1 MKIFNQLG
9 YKVLDIEVDDNSYRH
24 RVIMGEHSLTLYYSL
39 PEHVEL
45 PVGSYCEFQGETF
58 TLERPEAF
66 KMKHSRYFEYTVTM
80 EAPEAKAKIWKFR
93 NTVDGRLKFSLTAKP
108 VEHLQMFVDNM
119 NRRDKG
125 WTVGDCIDGVEQCI
139 NYDHAFCLDA
149 LKQQASEFKTEYEFK
164 GKRVS
169 LKKVEYNKT
178 YPLPLSYGRGN
189 GFKSGVGRT
198 NTGEQPPVEI
208 LYVQG
213 GTDNLDPSK
222 YGASELRLPKSQQL
236 GFDGEHFDTE
246 DGFNQDSSRLY
257 ITDEDGLSIR
267 RYDKQL
273 ASLAEDS
280 LDCSSISP
288 KRVGEVSKVITVDAE
303 TNFYDFTDT
312 TIPETL
318 NFEEC
323 LIEGETMTV
332 IFQTGML
339 AGREFEVKYY
349 HEAKTVRGVKKEAR
363 RFELVPQEIDGQTM
377 PNETFKPREG
387 DKYAVF
393 NCMMPD
399 AYICDNKT
407 KTGASWDMFREA
419 VKYLFDNEDTKLTFT
434 GELDGIW
441 AKKDWLNIGGRI
453 VLGGFIRFTDPRFQ
467 PDPVLVRITG
477 IKDYINKPY
486 SPVIELSNTTVSGG
500 VSSTLKELQSQEVL
514 IEDNQRAALQF
525 TKRRF
530 RDARETIAMLEASL
544 LDNFTGSI
552 SPIAVQTMS
561 LLVGDESLQF
571 RFVSSRTNPVQVA
584 HAITWDN
591 EQKQLTAEAG
601 IIQHMTLGISSL
613 SSSHDTSEYRFWDVE
628 EYMSGRIE
636 EGEKKFYLYAKV
648 SETGQTGSF
657 LLSETAIKMG
667 QVSGFY
673 HLLVGVLNSEYDGE
687 RSFVTLYG
695 FTEVLPGRV
704 TTDRVVS
711 GDGQSYFDMIANAL
725 KLGNK
730 LSFNTQ
736 GDGLLRLRG
745 TLVQNEG
752 GDESY
757 IGCYRG
763 VWNAA
768 YVYYNGDEVTF
779 TANGLTSTYR
789 YVYATPSRG
798 VVPTNPTYWQILA
811 EGQKGDKGDK
821 GDDGADGIDGLSPN
835 TAYKSTV
842 FKRSNTAPTTPTGGS
857 YANPV
862 PTGWSDGVPSGE
874 EKLWASTRIFSSDG
888 LDPQQAS
895 WTTPRQMTDTADFD
909 VEFSSVDNPSAPT
922 GHPNT
927 NSQWTNT
934 ASKATI
940 WMATAVKN
948 NGVWGAWQI
957 SRIKGEKGEDGTSI
971 KIKGTVSSVSDL
983 PTPPADSSDC
993 YIVGQ
998 NLYVWDGDSWVN
1010 AGQFKGDKG
1019 DSGADGLDGVN
1030 AYVHI
1035 KYAKS
1040 LTEGDWSDNNGETP
1054 DKYIGIYC
1062 DSLPTDSMTWSKYSW
1077 SKWKGDDGF
1086 GYEYIYKR
1094 TTNQIAPS
1102 TPTTTSQND
1111 DYVPSGWTDNPSGVS
1126 ADYPYEWVCYRKK
1139 VDGVWGAFKGSASD
1153 PTQASLWARYALP
1166 TNINLLEGTGFQN
1179 EEFKRFWDVVDSCS
1193 VKSGVT
1199 VNDYK
1204 GNILTGTSGYQGR
1217 NAFRV
1222 GTKYSLN
1229 SINYKEVLRQPIR
1242 KKLKPSTWYTL
1253 SYWQRCSADSF
1264 MYEDITGSGYPF
1276 KRYEL
1281 CLRSGQKYRC
1291 SVTGFVSSAAY
1302 LAGLSLSVFIYNSD
1316 WSWSKSVHIKSM
1328 AETTATIDFDNVPAD
1343 GTYYIGVYAYP
1354 NTETRED
1361 VTIRRLYLYNLNAHA
1376 AAYIFPSII
1385 DTSYAGI
1392 VDGVSKTLNSDG
1404 ATYHGH
1410 GYWAFHSFTF
1420 RTKATIPTAEQYV
1433 LFRLLPALTEAGN
1446 IYHTDICMPKL
1457 EEGKE
1462 ATPYT
1467 EHDNDGHAPYYEL
1480 RYAKNAST
1488 SVPPSLDITALEPSG
1503 WSTIQPSV
1511 SAFEYLWMTT
1521 AKKNFDGSLLETWST
1536 PVRVTPYDGKDG
1548 RDGVNGSSPVM
1559 VYRGVYDSS
1568 KTYYGNANRL
1578 DCVKSG
1584 DTYYIARIDA
1594 GTFSNVAPPNTN
1606 KWNSFGAS
1614 FESVATNLLLAEN
1627 ANIGDWFM
1635 SGGKIVS
1642 TLSSGDIIEL
1652 DAKNN
1657 RIYIKSATSGGDYA
1671 VETGLGSQIE
1681 LNAATGIIEAR
1692 SNGSTSA
1699 VSYMSPSGI
1708 FANRA
1713 GTRCVAASSGLDQRA
1728 AICGLGYGNLNK
1740 TEWDTGESTLLAA
1753 VYGYASNSGTAPA
1766 FGGYFFN
1773 LKANGL
1779 TLGIKKIFGT
1789 STSTTYLTDAQT
1801 LVVGLSSVKQNVYL
1815 PASDKQG
1822 QTIIL
1827 KQLWTGYMR
1836 VYPRSG
1842 YKLFDDSTENEYYD
1856 VGQGQCL
1863 IAHFVKF
1870 SINGENVSVWTL
1882 SRFKY

>member
-318 NFEEC
+318 NFEDC

-377 PNETFKPREG
+377 PNETFKPSEG

-486 SPVIELSNTTVSGG
+486 SPVIELSNTTVSGS

-544 LDNFTGSI
+544 LENFTGSI

-673 HLLVGVLNSEYDGE
+673 YLLVGVLNSEYDGE

-768 YVYYNGDEVTF
+768 YVYYNGDEVTY

-798 VVPTNPTYWQILA
+798 VPPTIVTYWQVVAAGAKGDAGKDGTSVKILGTLSSTT
-811 EGQKGDKGDK
+811 ELPTSGNTQGDGYLINGELYVWDGSKWNNVGSIKGDKGDTGDK
-821 GDDGADGIDGLSPN
+821 GDDGMDAPYYEIRYAKNG
-835 TAYKSTV
+835 ST
-842 FKRSNTAPTTPTGGS
+842 T
-857 YANPV
+857 
-862 PTGWSDGVPSGE
+862 
-874 EKLWASTRIFSSDG
+874 
-888 LDPQQAS
+888 
-895 WTTPRQMTDTADFD
+895 
-909 VEFSSVDNPSAPT
+909 SAP
-922 GHPNT
+922 
-927 NSQWTNT
+927 
-934 ASKATI
+934 
-940 WMATAVKN
+940 
-948 NGVWGAWQI
+948 
-957 SRIKGEKGEDGTSI
+957 
-971 KIKGTVSSVSDL
+971 
-983 PTPPADSSDC
+983 
-993 YIVGQ
+993 
-998 NLYVWDGDSWVN
+998 
-1010 AGQFKGDKG
+1010 
-1019 DSGADGLDGVN
+1019 
-1030 AYVHI
+1030 
-1035 KYAKS
+1035 S
-1040 LTEGDWSDNNGETP
+1040 LTKTALN
-1054 DKYIGIYC
+1054 
-1062 DSLPTDSMTWSKYSW
+1062 
-1077 SKWKGDDGF
+1077 
-1086 GYEYIYKR
+1086 
-1094 TTNQIAPS
+1094 
-1102 TPTTTSQND
+1102 
-1111 DYVPSGWTDNPSGVS
+1111 PSGWT
-1126 ADYPYEWVCYRKK
+1126 
-1139 VDGVWGAFKGSASD
+1139 
-1153 PTQASLWARYALP
+1153 
-1166 TNINLLEGTGFQN
+1166 
-1179 EEFKRFWDVVDSCS
+1179 
-1193 VKSGVT
+1193 
-1199 VNDYK
+1199 
-1204 GNILTGTSGYQGR
+1204 
-1217 NAFRV
+1217 
-1222 GTKYSLN
+1222 
-1229 SINYKEVLRQPIR
+1229 
-1242 KKLKPSTWYTL
+1242 
-1253 SYWQRCSADSF
+1253 
-1264 MYEDITGSGYPF
+1264 
-1276 KRYEL
+1276 
-1281 CLRSGQKYRC
+1281 
-1291 SVTGFVSSAAY
+1291 
-1302 LAGLSLSVFIYNSD
+1302 
-1316 WSWSKSVHIKSM
+1316 
-1328 AETTATIDFDNVPAD
+1328 TT
-1343 GTYYIGVYAYP
+1343 
-1354 NTETRED
+1354 
-1361 VTIRRLYLYNLNAHA
+1361 
-1376 AAYIFPSII
+1376 
-1385 DTSYAGI
+1385 
-1392 VDGVSKTLNSDG
+1392 
-1404 ATYHGH
+1404 
-1410 GYWAFHSFTF
+1410 
-1420 RTKATIPTAEQYV
+1420 
-1433 LFRLLPALTEAGN
+1433 
-1446 IYHTDICMPKL
+1446 
-1457 EEGKE
+1457 
-1462 ATPYT
+1462 
-1467 EHDNDGHAPYYEL
+1467 
-1480 RYAKNAST
+1480 
-1488 SVPPSLDITALEPSG
+1488 
-1503 WSTIQPSV
+1503 QPSV
-1511 SAFEYLWMTT
+1511 STGYYLWMTI
-1521 AKKNFDGSLLETWST
+1521 AKKTADGSSLIEQWSK
-1536 PVRVTPYDGKDG
+1536 PIRITPYDGTDG
-1548 RDGVNGSSPVM
+1548 KNGSSPVM
-1559 VYRGVYDSS
+1559 VYRGVYSAS

-1740 TEWDTGESTLLAA
+1740 TEWESGESTLLAA

-1779 TLGIKKIFGT
+1779 TLGIKKIFGK
-1789 STSTTYLTDAQT
+1789 STTTTYLTDAQT

-1870 SINGENVSVWTL
+1870 SINGEDVSVWTL

>member
-318 NFEEC
+318 NFEDC

-339 AGREFEVKYY
+339 AGREFEVKYC

-377 PNETFKPREG
+377 PNETFKPSEG

-407 KTGASWDMFREA
+407 KKGASWDMFREA

-544 LDNFTGSI
+544 LENFTGSI

-584 HAITWDN
+584 HTITWDN

-909 VEFSSVDNPSAPT
+909 VEFSSVDNPSAPS

-957 SRIKGEKGEDGTSI
+957 SRIKGEKGKDGTSI

-983 PTPPADSSDC
+983 PTPPADPSDC

-1040 LTEGDWSDNNGETP
+1040 LTTNDWSDNNGETP

-1094 TTNQIAPS
+1094 TTTSSAPS
-1102 TPTTTSQND
+1102 TPTTTSQSD
-1111 DYVPSGWTDNPSGVS
+1111 DYVPSGWTDDPSGVN
-1126 ADYPYEWVCYRKK
+1126 ATYKYEWLSYRKK
-1139 VDGVWGAFKGSASD
+1139 VDGKWGKFIGSA
-1153 PTQASLWARYALP
+1153 ANNAVAALWAKY
-1166 TNINLLEGTGFQN
+1166 GTDG
-1179 EEFKRFWDVVDSCS
+1179 
-1193 VKSGVT
+1193 
-1199 VNDYK
+1199 
-1204 GNILTGTSGYQGR
+1204 
-1217 NAFRV
+1217 
-1222 GTKYSLN
+1222 
-1229 SINYKEVLRQPIR
+1229 
-1242 KKLKPSTWYTL
+1242 
-1253 SYWQRCSADSF
+1253 
-1264 MYEDITGSGYPF
+1264 
-1276 KRYEL
+1276 
-1281 CLRSGQKYRC
+1281 
-1291 SVTGFVSSAAY
+1291 
-1302 LAGLSLSVFIYNSD
+1302 
-1316 WSWSKSVHIKSM
+1316 
-1328 AETTATIDFDNVPAD
+1328 AD
-1343 GTYYIGVYAYP
+1343 G
-1354 NTETRED
+1354 
-1361 VTIRRLYLYNLNAHA
+1361 
-1376 AAYIFPSII
+1376 S
-1385 DTSYAGI
+1385 
-1392 VDGVSKTLNSDG
+1392 DGSDG
-1404 ATYHGH
+1404 A
-1410 GYWAFHSFTF
+1410 
-1420 RTKATIPTAEQYV
+1420 
-1433 LFRLLPALTEAGN
+1433 
-1446 IYHTDICMPKL
+1446 D
-1457 EEGKE
+1457 
-1462 ATPYT
+1462 
-1467 EHDNDGHAPYYEL
+1467 APYYEI
-1480 RYAKNAST
+1480 RYAKNGST
-1488 SVPPSLDITALEPSG
+1488 TSAPSLTKTALNPSG
-1503 WSTIQPSV
+1503 WTTTQPTV
-1511 SAFEYLWMTT
+1511 TTGYYLWMTI
-1521 AKKNFDGSLLETWST
+1521 AKKSADGSTLIEQWST
-1536 PVRVTPYDGKDG
+1536 PIRITPYDGTDGKDG
-1548 RDGVNGSSPVM
+1548 KSYAPVM
-1559 VYRGVYDSS
+1559 VYRGVYSAS

-1740 TEWDTGESTLLAA
+1740 TEWESGESTLLAA

-1779 TLGIKKIFGT
+1779 TLGIKKIFGK
-1789 STSTTYLTDAQT
+1789 TTTTTNLTDAQT

>member
-24 RVIMGEHSLTLYYSL
+24 RVIMGEHSLTLYFSL
-39 PEHVEL
+39 PEHVEI

-58 TLERPEAF
+58 MLERPEAL
-66 KMKHSRYFEYTVTM
+66 KMKHSRLFEYTVTM

-288 KRVGEVSKVITVDAE
+288 KRVGEVSKVITVDKE
-303 TNFYDFTDT
+303 NNFYDFTDT
-312 TIPETL
+312 TIPESL

-332 IFQTGML
+332 IFQSGML

-387 DKYAVF
+387 DTYAVF

-486 SPVIELSNTTVSGG
+486 SPVIELSNTTVSGS
-500 VSSTLKELQSQEVL
+500 VSSTLKELQAQEVL

-711 GDGQSYFDMIANAL
+711 GDGQSYFDMLANAM
-725 KLGNK
+725 KLGDA
-730 LSFNTQ
+730 LDFNSA
-736 GDGLLRLRG
+736 GDGKLRIKG
-745 TLVQNEG
+745 TIVQSQSG
-752 GDESY
+752 QESY

-763 VWNAA
+763 EYNAS
-768 YVYYNGDEVTF
+768 YTYYNGDEVTF
-779 TANGLTSTYR
+779 TKDGNTSTYR
-789 YVYATPSRG
+789 MFSDTPVKGIEPTNTLYWQVVAQGSKGADGTSVKIKGQAYAHYSTMEEWDQDRRKPVVLIDKYTQTSGNVTEDKYCVVKKFGRPFAGAAEGWMTVYAEEGDAYIMNSDDEALNGCMYVAQTDK
-798 VVPTNPTYWQILA
+798 WQNVGRI
-811 EGQKGDKGDK
+811 KGDKGDT
-821 GDDGADGIDGLSPN
+821 GQDGA
-835 TAYKSTV
+835 
-842 FKRSNTAPTTPTGGS
+842 
-857 YANPV
+857 
-862 PTGWSDGVPSGE
+862 
-874 EKLWASTRIFSSDG
+874 
-888 LDPQQAS
+888 
-895 WTTPRQMTDTADFD
+895 
-909 VEFSSVDNPSAPT
+909 
-922 GHPNT
+922 
-927 NSQWTNT
+927 
-934 ASKATI
+934 
-940 WMATAVKN
+940 
-948 NGVWGAWQI
+948 
-957 SRIKGEKGEDGTSI
+957 
-971 KIKGTVSSVSDL
+971 
-983 PTPPADSSDC
+983 
-993 YIVGQ
+993 
-998 NLYVWDGDSWVN
+998 
-1010 AGQFKGDKG
+1010 AGK
-1019 DSGADGLDGVN
+1019 
-1030 AYVHI
+1030 
-1035 KYAKS
+1035 
-1040 LTEGDWSDNNGETP
+1040 
-1054 DKYIGIYC
+1054 
-1062 DSLPTDSMTWSKYSW
+1062 
-1077 SKWKGDDGF
+1077 
-1086 GYEYIYKR
+1086 
-1094 TTNQIAPS
+1094 
-1102 TPTTTSQND
+1102 
-1111 DYVPSGWTDNPSGVS
+1111 
-1126 ADYPYEWVCYRKK
+1126 
-1139 VDGVWGAFKGSASD
+1139 
-1153 PTQASLWARYALP
+1153 
-1166 TNINLLEGTGFQN
+1166 
-1179 EEFKRFWDVVDSCS
+1179 
-1193 VKSGVT
+1193 
-1199 VNDYK
+1199 
-1204 GNILTGTSGYQGR
+1204 
-1217 NAFRV
+1217 
-1222 GTKYSLN
+1222 
-1229 SINYKEVLRQPIR
+1229 
-1242 KKLKPSTWYTL
+1242 
-1253 SYWQRCSADSF
+1253 
-1264 MYEDITGSGYPF
+1264 
-1276 KRYEL
+1276 
-1281 CLRSGQKYRC
+1281 
-1291 SVTGFVSSAAY
+1291 
-1302 LAGLSLSVFIYNSD
+1302 
-1316 WSWSKSVHIKSM
+1316 
-1328 AETTATIDFDNVPAD
+1328 
-1343 GTYYIGVYAYP
+1343 
-1354 NTETRED
+1354 
-1361 VTIRRLYLYNLNAHA
+1361 
-1376 AAYIFPSII
+1376 
-1385 DTSYAGI
+1385 
-1392 VDGVSKTLNSDG
+1392 
-1404 ATYHGH
+1404 
-1410 GYWAFHSFTF
+1410 FT
-1420 RTKATIPTAEQYV
+1420 
-1433 LFRLLPALTEAGN
+1433 
-1446 IYHTDICMPKL
+1446 
-1457 EEGKE
+1457 
-1462 ATPYT
+1462 
-1467 EHDNDGHAPYYEL
+1467 EL
-1480 RYAKNAST
+1480 RYAKNGST
-1488 SVPPSLDITALEPSG
+1488 TTPPALSQSSLNPSG
-1503 WSTIQPSV
+1503 WTTEVPTV
-1511 SAFEYLWMTT
+1511 ANLEYLWQTT
-1521 AKKNFDGSLLETWST
+1521 AVKSGDGKTLLSQWST
-1536 PVRVTPYDGKDG
+1536 PVRVTPYNGKDG
-1548 RDGVNGSSPVM
+1548 ANGKSPVM
-1559 VYRGVYDSS
+1559 VFRGVYDSS
-1568 KTYYGNANRL
+1568 KTYYGNSNRL

-1870 SINGENVSVWTL
+1870 SINGEDVSVWTL

>member
-349 HEAKTVRGVKKEAR
+349 HEAKTVRGVEKEAR
-363 RFELVPQEIDGQTM
+363 RFELVPQELDGQTM

-393 NCMMPD
+393 KCMMPD
-399 AYICDNKT
+399 AYICDDET

-419 VKYLFDNEDTKLTFT
+419 VKYIFDNEDTKFTFT

-453 VLGGFIRFTDPRFQ
+453 VLGGFILFTDPRFQ
-467 PDPVLVRITG
+467 PDGVLVRITG

-486 SPVIELSNTTVSGG
+486 SPVIELSNTTVSGS

-628 EYMSGRIE
+628 NYISGRIE
-636 EGEKKFYLYAKV
+636 ESEKKFYLYAKV

-745 TLVQNEG
+745 TLVQNDG

-763 VWNAA
+763 VWNAS
-768 YVYYNGDEVTF
+768 YVYYQGDEVTF
-779 TANGLTSTYR
+779 SANGLTSTYR

-821 GDDGADGIDGLSPN
+821 GDDGLDGLDGLSPN
-835 TAYKSTV
+835 MAYKSTV
-842 FKRSNTAPTTPTGGS
+842 FKRSNTTPATPTGGS

-874 EKLWASTRIFSSDG
+874 EKLWASTRVFSSDG

-909 VEFSSVDNPSAPT
+909 VEFSSVDNPSAPS

-934 ASKATI
+934 ASEATI

-983 PTPPADSSDC
+983 PTPPADPSDC

-998 NLYVWDGDSWVN
+998 NLYVWDGDSWIN

-1019 DSGADGLDGVN
+1019 ENGADGLDGVN

-1040 LTEGDWSDNNGETP
+1040 LTTNDWSDNNGETP

-1094 TTNQIAPS
+1094 TTSSSAPS
-1102 TPTTTSQND
+1102 TPTGTSQND
-1111 DYVPSGWTDNPSGVS
+1111 DYVPSGWTDDPSGVNGT
-1126 ADYPYEWVCYRKK
+1126 YKYEWLCYRKK
-1139 VDGVWGAFKGSASD
+1139 VDGKWGSFIGSA
-1153 PTQASLWARYALP
+1153 ANNAVAALWAKY
-1166 TNINLLEGTGFQN
+1166 GTDG
-1179 EEFKRFWDVVDSCS
+1179 
-1193 VKSGVT
+1193 
-1199 VNDYK
+1199 
-1204 GNILTGTSGYQGR
+1204 
-1217 NAFRV
+1217 
-1222 GTKYSLN
+1222 
-1229 SINYKEVLRQPIR
+1229 
-1242 KKLKPSTWYTL
+1242 
-1253 SYWQRCSADSF
+1253 
-1264 MYEDITGSGYPF
+1264 
-1276 KRYEL
+1276 
-1281 CLRSGQKYRC
+1281 
-1291 SVTGFVSSAAY
+1291 
-1302 LAGLSLSVFIYNSD
+1302 
-1316 WSWSKSVHIKSM
+1316 
-1328 AETTATIDFDNVPAD
+1328 AD
-1343 GTYYIGVYAYP
+1343 G
-1354 NTETRED
+1354 
-1361 VTIRRLYLYNLNAHA
+1361 
-1376 AAYIFPSII
+1376 S
-1385 DTSYAGI
+1385 
-1392 VDGVSKTLNSDG
+1392 DGSDG
-1404 ATYHGH
+1404 A
-1410 GYWAFHSFTF
+1410 
-1420 RTKATIPTAEQYV
+1420 
-1433 LFRLLPALTEAGN
+1433 
-1446 IYHTDICMPKL
+1446 D
-1457 EEGKE
+1457 
-1462 ATPYT
+1462 
-1467 EHDNDGHAPYYEL
+1467 APYYEI
-1480 RYAKNAST
+1480 RYAKNGST
-1488 SVPPSLDITALEPSG
+1488 TTAPSLTKTALIPSG
-1503 WSTIQPSV
+1503 WTTTQPTVSTGY
-1511 SAFEYLWMTT
+1511 YLWMTI
-1521 AKKNFDGSLLETWST
+1521 AKKSAHGSTLIEQWST
-1536 PVRVTPYDGKDG
+1536 PIRITPYDGTDGKDG
-1548 RDGVNGSSPVM
+1548 KSYGPVM
-1559 VYRGVYDSS
+1559 VYRGVYSAS

-1671 VETGLGSQIE
+1671 VETGLGSKIE
-1681 LNAATGIIEAR
+1681 LNAATGTIEAR

-1713 GTRCVAASSGLDQRA
+1713 GTRCVSAITGCDQRA
-1728 AICGLGYGNLNK
+1728 AICALGFGNLAKN
-1740 TEWDTGESTLLAA
+1740 EIIDTGDTNLIAG
-1753 VYGYASNSGTAPA
+1753 VYGYASNSSTAA
-1766 FGGYFFN
+1766 AYGGYFYN

-1779 TLGIKKIFGT
+1779 IFGIKKIFGT
-1789 STSTTYLTDAQT
+1789 TTATTYLTDAQT
-1801 LVVGLSSVKQNVYL
+1801 LCVGLSSVKQNVYL
-1815 PASDKQG
+1815 PASDKEG

-1836 VYPRSG
+1836 VYPRYG
-1842 YKLFDDSTENEYYD
+1842 YKLFDDSAENEYYD

-1870 SINGENVSVWTL
+1870 AINGENVSVWTL

>member
-246 DGFNQDSSRLY
+246 DGFNKDSSRLY

-318 NFEEC
+318 NFEDC

-349 HEAKTVRGVKKEAR
+349 HKAKTVRGVKKEAR

-377 PNETFKPREG
+377 PNETFKPSEG

-486 SPVIELSNTTVSGG
+486 SPVIELSNTTVSGS

-544 LDNFTGSI
+544 LENFTGSI

-909 VEFSSVDNPSAPT
+909 VEFSSVDNPSAPS

-927 NSQWTNT
+927 NRQWTNT
-934 ASKATI
+934 ASEATI

-983 PTPPADSSDC
+983 PTPPADPSDC

-1094 TTNQIAPS
+1094 TTTSSAPS
-1102 TPTTTSQND
+1102 TPTGTSQND
-1111 DYVPSGWTDNPSGVS
+1111 DYVPSGWTDDPSGVNGT
-1126 ADYPYEWVCYRKK
+1126 YKYEWLCYRKK
-1139 VDGVWGAFKGSASD
+1139 VDGKWGSFIGSA
-1153 PTQASLWARYALP
+1153 ANNAVAALWAKF
-1166 TNINLLEGTGFQN
+1166 GTDG
-1179 EEFKRFWDVVDSCS
+1179 
-1193 VKSGVT
+1193 
-1199 VNDYK
+1199 
-1204 GNILTGTSGYQGR
+1204 
-1217 NAFRV
+1217 
-1222 GTKYSLN
+1222 
-1229 SINYKEVLRQPIR
+1229 
-1242 KKLKPSTWYTL
+1242 
-1253 SYWQRCSADSF
+1253 
-1264 MYEDITGSGYPF
+1264 
-1276 KRYEL
+1276 
-1281 CLRSGQKYRC
+1281 
-1291 SVTGFVSSAAY
+1291 
-1302 LAGLSLSVFIYNSD
+1302 
-1316 WSWSKSVHIKSM
+1316 
-1328 AETTATIDFDNVPAD
+1328 AD
-1343 GTYYIGVYAYP
+1343 G
-1354 NTETRED
+1354 
-1361 VTIRRLYLYNLNAHA
+1361 
-1376 AAYIFPSII
+1376 S
-1385 DTSYAGI
+1385 
-1392 VDGVSKTLNSDG
+1392 DGSDG
-1404 ATYHGH
+1404 A
-1410 GYWAFHSFTF
+1410 
-1420 RTKATIPTAEQYV
+1420 
-1433 LFRLLPALTEAGN
+1433 
-1446 IYHTDICMPKL
+1446 D
-1457 EEGKE
+1457 
-1462 ATPYT
+1462 
-1467 EHDNDGHAPYYEL
+1467 APYYEI
-1480 RYAKNAST
+1480 RYAKNGST
-1488 SVPPSLDITALEPSG
+1488 TTAPSLTKTALNPSG
-1503 WSTIQPSV
+1503 WSTTQPSV
-1511 SAFEYLWMTT
+1511 STGYYLWMTI
-1521 AKKNFDGSLLETWST
+1521 AKKSADGSTLIEQWST
-1536 PVRVTPYDGKDG
+1536 PIRITPYDGTDGKDG
-1548 RDGVNGSSPVM
+1548 KSYAPVM
-1559 VYRGVYDSS
+1559 VYRGVYSAS

-1671 VETGLGSQIE
+1671 VETGLGSKIE

-1740 TEWDTGESTLLAA
+1740 TEWESGESTLLAA

-1789 STSTTYLTDAQT
+1789 STSTTNLTDAQT

-1856 VGQGQCL
+1856 VGQGKCL

-1870 SINGENVSVWTL
+1870 SINGEDVSVWTL

>member
-318 NFEEC
+318 NFEDC

-387 DKYAVF
+387 DTYAVF

-486 SPVIELSNTTVSGG
+486 SPVIELSNTTVSGS

-544 LDNFTGSI
+544 LENFTGSI

-862 PTGWSDGVPSGE
+862 PAGWSDGVPSGE

-909 VEFSSVDNPSAPT
+909 VEFSSVDNPSAPS

-983 PTPPADSSDC
+983 PTPPADPSDC

-1019 DSGADGLDGVN
+1019 ENGADGLDGVN

-1040 LTEGDWSDNNGETP
+1040 LTTNDWSDNNGETP

-1062 DSLPTDSMTWSKYSW
+1062 DSLPTDSLTWSKYSW

-1094 TTNQIAPS
+1094 TTSNSAPS
-1102 TPTTTSQND
+1102 TPTTTSQSD
-1111 DYVPSGWTDNPSGVS
+1111 DYVPSGWTDNPSGVN
-1126 ADYPYEWVCYRKK
+1126 ATYKYEWLCYRKK
-1139 VDGVWGAFKGSASD
+1139 VDGVWGKFIGSAAN
-1153 PTQASLWARYALP
+1153 TAVAALWAKF
-1166 TNINLLEGTGFQN
+1166 GTDG
-1179 EEFKRFWDVVDSCS
+1179 
-1193 VKSGVT
+1193 
-1199 VNDYK
+1199 
-1204 GNILTGTSGYQGR
+1204 
-1217 NAFRV
+1217 
-1222 GTKYSLN
+1222 
-1229 SINYKEVLRQPIR
+1229 
-1242 KKLKPSTWYTL
+1242 
-1253 SYWQRCSADSF
+1253 
-1264 MYEDITGSGYPF
+1264 
-1276 KRYEL
+1276 
-1281 CLRSGQKYRC
+1281 
-1291 SVTGFVSSAAY
+1291 
-1302 LAGLSLSVFIYNSD
+1302 
-1316 WSWSKSVHIKSM
+1316 
-1328 AETTATIDFDNVPAD
+1328 AD
-1343 GTYYIGVYAYP
+1343 G
-1354 NTETRED
+1354 
-1361 VTIRRLYLYNLNAHA
+1361 
-1376 AAYIFPSII
+1376 S
-1385 DTSYAGI
+1385 
-1392 VDGVSKTLNSDG
+1392 DGSDG
-1404 ATYHGH
+1404 A
-1410 GYWAFHSFTF
+1410 
-1420 RTKATIPTAEQYV
+1420 
-1433 LFRLLPALTEAGN
+1433 
-1446 IYHTDICMPKL
+1446 D
-1457 EEGKE
+1457 
-1462 ATPYT
+1462 
-1467 EHDNDGHAPYYEL
+1467 APYYEI
-1480 RYAKNAST
+1480 RYAKNGST
-1488 SVPPSLDITALEPSG
+1488 TTAPSLTKTALNPSG
-1503 WSTIQPSV
+1503 WSTTQPSV
-1511 SAFEYLWMTT
+1511 STGYYLWMTI
-1521 AKKNFDGSLLETWST
+1521 AKKSADGSTLIEQWST
-1536 PVRVTPYDGKDG
+1536 PIRITPYDGTDGKDG
-1548 RDGVNGSSPVM
+1548 KSYAPVM
-1559 VYRGVYDSS
+1559 VYRGVYSAS

-1789 STSTTYLTDAQT
+1789 STSTTNLTDAQT

>member
-222 YGASELRLPKSQQL
+222 YGASELRLPKGKQL
-236 GFDGEHFDTE
+236 GYDGEHFDTE
-246 DGFNQDSSRLY
+246 DGFNKAASRLY

-288 KRVGEVSKVITVDAE
+288 KRVGEVSKVITVDKE
-303 TNFYDFTDT
+303 NNFYDFTDT

-318 NFEEC
+318 NFEDC

-387 DKYAVF
+387 DTYAVF

-486 SPVIELSNTTVSGG
+486 SPVIELSNTTVSGS

-544 LDNFTGSI
+544 LENFTGSI

-745 TLVQNEG
+745 TIVQNEG

-909 VEFSSVDNPSAPT
+909 VEFSSVDNPSAPS

-927 NSQWTNT
+927 NRQWTNK

-983 PTPPADSSDC
+983 PTPPADPSDC

-1019 DSGADGLDGVN
+1019 ENGADGLNGVN

-1040 LTEGDWSDNNGETP
+1040 LTTNDWSDNNGETP

-1094 TTNQIAPS
+1094 TTTSSAPS
-1102 TPTTTSQND
+1102 TPTTTSQSD
-1111 DYVPSGWTDNPSGVS
+1111 DYVPSGWTDDPSGVN
-1126 ADYPYEWVCYRKK
+1126 ATYKYEWLCYRKK
-1139 VDGVWGAFKGSASD
+1139 VDGKWGKFIGSA
-1153 PTQASLWARYALP
+1153 ANNAVAALWAKY
-1166 TNINLLEGTGFQN
+1166 GTDG
-1179 EEFKRFWDVVDSCS
+1179 
-1193 VKSGVT
+1193 
-1199 VNDYK
+1199 
-1204 GNILTGTSGYQGR
+1204 
-1217 NAFRV
+1217 
-1222 GTKYSLN
+1222 
-1229 SINYKEVLRQPIR
+1229 
-1242 KKLKPSTWYTL
+1242 
-1253 SYWQRCSADSF
+1253 
-1264 MYEDITGSGYPF
+1264 
-1276 KRYEL
+1276 
-1281 CLRSGQKYRC
+1281 
-1291 SVTGFVSSAAY
+1291 
-1302 LAGLSLSVFIYNSD
+1302 
-1316 WSWSKSVHIKSM
+1316 
-1328 AETTATIDFDNVPAD
+1328 AD
-1343 GTYYIGVYAYP
+1343 G
-1354 NTETRED
+1354 
-1361 VTIRRLYLYNLNAHA
+1361 
-1376 AAYIFPSII
+1376 S
-1385 DTSYAGI
+1385 
-1392 VDGVSKTLNSDG
+1392 DGSDG
-1404 ATYHGH
+1404 A
-1410 GYWAFHSFTF
+1410 
-1420 RTKATIPTAEQYV
+1420 
-1433 LFRLLPALTEAGN
+1433 
-1446 IYHTDICMPKL
+1446 D
-1457 EEGKE
+1457 
-1462 ATPYT
+1462 
-1467 EHDNDGHAPYYEL
+1467 APYYEI
-1480 RYAKNAST
+1480 RYAKNGST
-1488 SVPPSLDITALEPSG
+1488 TSAPSLTKTALNPSG
-1503 WSTIQPSV
+1503 WTTTQPTV
-1511 SAFEYLWMTT
+1511 TTGYYLWMTI
-1521 AKKNFDGSLLETWST
+1521 AKKSANGLTLIEQWSE
-1536 PVRVTPYDGKDG
+1536 PIRITPYDG
-1548 RDGVNGSSPVM
+1548 RDGQDGKSYAPVM
-1559 VYRGVYDSS
+1559 VYRGIYSSS

-1657 RIYIKSATSGGDYA
+1657 RIYIKSASSGGDYA
-1671 VETGLGSQIE
+1671 VETGLGSKIE

-1740 TEWDTGESTLLAA
+1740 TEWESGESTLLAA

-1789 STSTTYLTDAQT
+1789 STSTTNLTDAQT